1 MKLEDVL
8 QPHLVKA
15 QSASQGFVAS
25 ETSYFQK
32 IAFNLQGHLFL
43 FLNRPLMFAK
53 CIQEVY
59 VQGRKYGS
67 SLEGASNSIT
77 IVADQLVDQ
86 NQKAAAKDACQK
98 TMSHSELTVLEGRL
112 ILLMGLLS
120 NLLKAAGHPVEWF
133 GSNWLLEVSLNG
145 WSCDK

>member
-1 MKLEDVL
+1 
-8 QPHLVKA
+8 
-15 QSASQGFVAS
+15 
-25 ETSYFQK
+25 
-32 IAFNLQGHLFL
+32 
-43 FLNRPLMFAK
+43 MFAK

-77 IVADQLVDQ
+77 IVADQLLDQ

-133 GSNWLLEVSLNG
+133 GNNWLLEVSLNG